1 MERDAHSMVSKLD
14 KRIIEI
20 LQSDA
25 RVPISEIARAV
36 DMSENGVRYRLE
48 RLENSGH
55 IVGYTALLNPR
66 KFNKSIIAIF
76 NINTAPEKTNE
87 IIMKLR
93 DMEEFTKIYQTTGK
107 YTITAIGL
115 FRNTDDLNAFVS
127 SKILIDGIVDFN
139 VDIVTKKHKD
149 STFSV

>member
-1 MERDAHSMVSKLD
+1 MVSKLD
-14 KRIIEI
+14 KKIIEI

-48 RLENSGH
+48 RLENSGY

-76 NINTAPEKTNE
+76 SINTDPKMTNK
-87 IIMKLR
+87 IIVKLR
-93 DMEEFTKIYQTTGK
+93 DMVEFTKIYQTTGR

-115 FRNTDDLNAFVS
+115 FKDTVELNAFIS
-127 SKILIDGIVDFN
+127 SSILIEGIVDYN

-149 STFSV
+149 STFLV